1 MELKLERR
9 VIIGIIYIVS
19 NEKYINYFK
28 KGFLKYVP
36 GLLLPKLNPRI
47 IDDILIEE
55 NIIGKIAGI
64 NLKPIDLEDEHQLK
78 EYLNAIIKLKDEN
91 STKLFIEEYENL
103 SKKVISQIEEFTNMK
118 VTNGEE
124 TRITNIPLVMND
136 ICHILKENLE
146 DKEILIICDNKE
158 KSKRII
164 KEISKGVK
172 FVTTIGC
179 EKDNDEIY
187 ESILEET
194 GISLFFPSNIDR
206 VLENYDMIINLVD
219 NLELNLSKI
228 RKNCILFDFG
238 RGNDLDSSKRPPS
251 ISDFAFNLKDLGI
264 NGNQFIGNK
273 ITSDLYEA
281 LVENRNRGINY
292 LYAGGNYYSIKDYVS
307 SFIKVK
313 VKGKI

>member
-1 MELKLERR
+1 MKLKLERR
-9 VIIGIIYIVS
+9 VIIGVIYIVS

-36 GLLLPKLNPRI
+36 ELLLPKLNPRI
-47 IDDILIEE
+47 IDNILIEE
-55 NIIGKIAGI
+55 NIIGKIVGI

-118 VTNGEE
+118 VANGEE
-124 TRITNIPLVMND
+124 TRITNIHLVMND

-158 KSKRII
+158 KTKRII

-187 ESILEET
+187 EYILGET
-194 GISLFFPSNIDR
+194 GISLFFPSNVDR
-206 VLENYDMIINLVD
+206 VLENYDMIINFVD
-219 NLELNLSKI
+219 NLELNLSKV
-228 RKNCILFDFG
+228 RKNCMIFDFG
-238 RGNDLDSSKRPPS
+238 KGNDLGSRKGPPP
-251 ISDFAFNLKDLGI
+251 INDFAFNLKDLGI
-264 NGNQFIGNK
+264 KENQFIGKK
-273 ITSDLYEA
+273 ITSDLFEA
-281 LVENRNRGINY
+281 LVENRNRGIKY

-313 VKGKI
+313 VKGKL